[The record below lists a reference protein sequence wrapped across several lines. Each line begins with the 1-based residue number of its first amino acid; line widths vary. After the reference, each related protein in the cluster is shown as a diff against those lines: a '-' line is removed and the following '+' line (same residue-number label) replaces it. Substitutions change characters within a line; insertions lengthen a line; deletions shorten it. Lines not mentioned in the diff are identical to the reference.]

1 MKKPLTLRQKRGL
14 FCLAAAAAAGA
25 VWLTRRFWI
34 WLSFH
39 LPPCVFYR
47 LTGLYCPGCGN
58 SRSVRALLR
67 GQFWLSLRY
76 NVFPLFTLLLG
87 VLWMIEQVTGLF
99 GRPYRLLPRRPWA
112 IWTIVILFLL
122 YYVVRNIWEFMPAG

>member
-14 FCLAAAAAAGA
+14 FCLAAAAAVGA

-39 LPPCVFYR
+39 LPPCVFQR

-67 GQFWLSLRY
+67 DRSGFRCGIMRSRC
-76 NVFPLFTLLLG
+76 
-87 VLWMIEQVTGLF
+87 
-99 GRPYRLLPRRPWA
+99 LPCCSA
-112 IWTIVILFLL
+112 F
-122 YYVVRNIWEFMPAG
+122 YG

>member
-14 FCLAAAAAAGA
+14 FCLAAAAAVGA

-67 GQFWLSLRY
+67 GQIWLSLRY
-76 NVFPLFTLLLG
+76 NAFPLFALLLG
-87 VLWMIEQVTGLF
+87 VLWMIEQVTGWL
-99 GRPYRLLPRRPWA
+99 GRPCRLLPRRPWA
-112 IWTIVILFLL
+112 IWTIVILFLI
-122 YYVVRNIWEFMPAG
+122 YYVLRNIWEFMPVG